1 MKLGQVYPGWSVLAG
16 SFVCAAL
23 AIGFTSYI
31 YGMFTLP
38 VTEDLGIS
46 RSTFNNGMIGLIIGG
61 AIASPVIGKL
71 LDHFPVRWIM
81 VGCALA
87 FGGTLMTVSR
97 IDSPWLMLLMIT
109 TLLPF
114 STAGCGVLGANT
126 VVVRWF
132 KKRRGRAL
140 GVLSLS
146 TSVGGFIAQP
156 LTAFLIETV
165 GWRDALF
172 LIGLG
177 PMVIFLLMAAFVVR
191 DRPTEHTPGG
201 EQEFGRSSA
210 VAGVEDE
217 SETDFSAA
225 EKLWTARD
233 IIRSRNFWLV
243 SLGIGLLFGI
253 DQAVLLSQVPFFQDA
268 GYELQLVS
276 VLVAVK
282 AISAVGGKLIVGYL
296 ADKVDLR
303 VVFACVAGCNAL
315 LLSVYIIQPSLWF
328 LFASVTLL
336 GIAVGGVFPAW
347 STILAWLFGARSYGT
362 VMGLMAVIM
371 QPFAMVAMRFIGQVY
386 DQTGTYIPAFTTFI
400 VLDVVAM
407 MLIFMVRPDPVDDSG
422 QSIQSEQDV
431 QGRSPV

>member
-1 MKLGQVYPGWSVLAG
+1 MKLGRIYSGWTVLTG

-38 VTEDLGIS
+38 VTEELGIS

-61 AIASPVIGKL
+61 AVASPVIGKL
-71 LDHFPVRWIM
+71 LDHFPARWIM
-81 VGCALA
+81 IGCALA
-87 FGGTLMTVSR
+87 FGGALMTVSR
-97 IDSPWLMLLMIT
+97 IDSLWLMLLLVT
-109 TLLPF
+109 SLLPF

-132 KKRRGRAL
+132 QNHRGRAL
-140 GVLSLS
+140 GVVSLS

-156 LTAFLIETV
+156 LTALLIETF

-177 PMVIFLLMAAFVVR
+177 PMLVFLLVAIFVVR
-191 DRPTEHTPGG
+191 DRPNETTPGY
-201 EQEFGRSSA
+201 EEEFGTVSA
-210 VAGVEDE
+210 GAEG
-217 SETDFSAA
+217 ETVTAPPAD
-225 EKLWTARD
+225 KLWTTREV
-233 IIRSRNFWLV
+233 ITNRNFWLV

-253 DQAVLLSQVPFFQDA
+253 DQAVLLSQVPYFQDA
-268 GYELQLVS
+268 GYELTLVS
-276 VLVAVK
+276 MLVAVK

-303 VVFACVAGCNAL
+303 WVFACVAGCNAL
-315 LLSVYIIQPSLWF
+315 LLCVYIIQPSLWL
-328 LFASVTLL
+328 LFTAVTFL

-371 QPFAMVAMRFIGQVY
+371 QPFAMVAMRFIGVVY
-386 DQTGTYIPAFTTFI
+386 DETGNYIPAFMTFI
-400 VLDVVAM
+400 VLDLLAVF
-407 MLIFMVRPDPVDDSG
+407 LIFMVRPNLNDASGEVLQNDSER
-422 QSIQSEQDV
+422 QESTSA
-431 QGRSPV
+431 